1 MSDFVYTTAIKRLR
15 KLKKRVRKVP
25 GGTSAGK
32 TYGIIPIEID
42 YAIKNPGTE
51 TSIVSESI
59 PHLRRGAL
67 KDFQKIMIDTNRWV
81 QGNFNKSLLKYT
93 FSNGSYIEFFSTDQ
107 PDKLRGARRHRL
119 YMNECNNSNWEAYM
133 QLAIRTRDVI
143 WLDWNPTHE
152 FWANTEL
159 EDGDDIETLTLTYKD
174 NEALSE
180 NIVIE
185 IEKAKEK
192 AKTSTYWANWW
203 TVYGLGLQGSLEGVI
218 FKDWREIDR
227 IPPQARYLG
236 SGMDFGYTNDPTTL
250 IDVYQYNN
258 QFIFDEVIY
267 QKGLLN
273 NEIAK
278 ICKVGI
284 NQRLIYAD
292 SAEPKS
298 IEEIRRYGIRILGA
312 DKGKDSI
319 VYGIDLLQQNVF
331 KVTTS
336 STNLIKELR
345 SYTWDVDK
353 KTGAKLN
360 KPIDHN
366 NHAIDAMRY
375 FAMSKMKT
383 NSGNYAVR

>member
-1 MSDFVYTTAIKRLR
+1 MSEFIYTTAIKRLR
-15 KLKKRVRKVP
+15 KLNKRVRRVP

-32 TYGIIPIEID
+32 TYGILPIEID

-67 KDFQKIMIDTNRWV
+67 KDFEKIMRDTGRWV
-81 QGNFNKSLLKYT
+81 DGNFNKTFLKYT

-119 YMNECNNSNWEAYM
+119 YMNECNNSNFEAYM
-133 QLAIRTRDVI
+133 QLSIRTRDVV

-152 FWANTEL
+152 FWASTEL
-159 EDGDDIETLTLTYKD
+159 EDGEDVETLTLTYKD

-180 NIVIE
+180 NIVKE
-185 IEKAKEK
+185 IEKARDK
-192 AKTSTYWANWW
+192 AKTSSYWDNWW
-203 TVYGLGLQGSLEGVI
+203 KVYGLGQQGSLEGVI
-218 FKDWREIDR
+218 FSNWQTVDR
-227 IPPQARYLG
+227 IPKEAKYVG
-236 SGMDFGYTNDPTTL
+236 SGMDFGFTNDPTTL
-250 IDVYQYNN
+250 VDCYEYNKQY
-258 QFIFDEVIY
+258 IFDEIIY

-278 ICKVGI
+278 MCKTEV
-284 NQRLIYAD
+284 QRVIYAD

-298 IEEIRRYGIRILGA
+298 IEEIRRYGVRILGA
-312 DKGKDSI
+312 TKGKDSI
-319 VYGIDLLQQNVF
+319 NYGIDLLQQNDF
-331 KVTTS
+331 KVTKS

-345 SYTWDVDK
+345 SYTWDSDK
-353 KTGAKLN
+353 KTGSRIN

-375 FAMSKMKT
+375 FAMSKMKS
-383 NSGNYAVR
+383 NSGQYAVR